1 MDLHPDINWRQVYPG
16 QDWKMPDGEILH
28 VSAISWDGMERSAF
42 LIGPDGGV
50 TLMPAASLVRMA
62 ERVFEKSS

>member
-16 QDWKMPDGEILH
+16 QDWKMDGEILH
-28 VSAISWDGMERSAF
+28 VSAIAWDGTERLVF
-42 LIGPDGGV
+42 LIHPDGGV
-50 TLMPAASLVRMA
+50 TRMPAVSLVLMA